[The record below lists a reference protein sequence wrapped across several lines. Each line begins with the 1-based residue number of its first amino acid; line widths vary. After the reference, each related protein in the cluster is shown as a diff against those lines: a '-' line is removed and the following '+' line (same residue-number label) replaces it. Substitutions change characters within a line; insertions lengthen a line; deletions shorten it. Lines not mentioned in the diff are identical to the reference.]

1 MSSSYNYLSGISYT
15 VYVQVFRAF
24 ALACFVFTIASASAG
39 TTWDGGGANASWG
52 TANNWNPD
60 GLPLFDGSETIRL
73 GTAFT
78 SGTTLTLDGTRNISS
93 LLINTATAFTTQFTN
108 NVVGS
113 RSEKEPECA
122 ME

>member
-1 MSSSYNYLSGISYT
+1 VPNFYSSIRFLLLVGGVLFLVAASG
-15 VYVQVFRAF
+15 
-24 ALACFVFTIASASAG
+24 SAG

-60 GLPLFDGSETIRL
+60 GLPLFNGTETITI

-93 LLINTATAFTTQFTN
+93 LLINTN